1 MHPENF
7 PLLLILPAMIWIFG
21 MIQIFKNIGPKVS
34 KQLTQAFIYPFSAVL
49 IATLIMLMINNGTSI
64 INTELSILFFISLI
78 LEGVASFTCLV
89 YSNFKNFLPTL
100 FYRMTLIFSIF
111 CIILSISISLSS
123 NRLDYKDTPTNSD
136 FEKID

>member
-21 MIQIFKNIGPKVS
+21 MVQIFKNIGPKVS
-34 KQLTQAFIYPFSAVL
+34 KQLTQSFIYPFVGVL
-49 IATLIMLMINNGTSI
+49 IATLIMLMINNGTTV

-111 CIILSISISLSS
+111 CIILSISIGVSS
-123 NRLDYKDTPTNSD
+123 NRLDYKNGPTNSD
-136 FEKID
+136 FQKID

>member
-7 PLLLILPAMIWIFG
+7 PLLLILPALIWIFG
-21 MIQIFKNIGPKVS
+21 IVQIFRSIGPKVS
-34 KQLTQAFIYPFSAVL
+34 KQLTQAFIYPFAGVL
-49 IATLIMLMINNGTSI
+49 IASLIMLMINNGNTV

-111 CIILSISISLSS
+111 CIILSISISITS
-123 NRLDYKDTPTNSD
+123 NRLDYKNQPVNSD
-136 FEKID
+136 FQKID